1 MSKREIQNRSSGESD
16 GVTGGVFFNLLGIFL
31 ALGAALGGL
40 LLVQGR
46 LGQEKENLFRGSGI
60 VTMPLQVLETETQVL
75 EVTEKTIL
83 SEDQLLQAVQD
94 LGSGQDVY
102 PHEPQAGQLSM
113 VQAIDC
119 GRDWVDRKS
128 VV

>member
-1 MSKREIQNRSSGESD
+1 MSKREIPNRSSGESD

-46 LGQEKENLFRGSGI
+46 LGREKENLFRGSGI

-75 EVTEKTIL
+75 EVTEKTI
-83 SEDQLLQAVQD
+83 Q
-94 LGSGQDVY
+94 
-102 PHEPQAGQLSM
+102 
-113 VQAIDC
+113 I
-119 GRDWVDRKS
+119 GRAHV
-128 VV
+128 